1 MTKKW
6 LKFVL
11 IVVLCG
17 LVSSFVTRWFVL
29 VSIGP
34 DCDGVTDFYRHKD
47 ALNGFV
53 QTHDLADGEQVNG
66 DSLPAQLRN
75 IGITNIY
82 RNGRF
87 VYFVMPHR
95 SFLADDATR
104 EFIWQLDWTGGGIEE
119 ILRTTKRN
127 TYHIQHLSSAPGW
140 YFWMHN

>member
-1 MTKKW
+1 MTKRQ
-6 LKFVL
+6 LKLAL
-11 IVVLCG
+11 IVVMSC

-29 VSIGP
+29 VSLGQ
-34 DCDGVTDFYRHKD
+34 DCDGVADFHRNKN

-53 QTHDLADGEQVNG
+53 QTHDLAHGDEVNG
-66 DSLPAQLRN
+66 DRLPAQLRR
-75 IGITNIY
+75 IGITNVY

-95 SFLADDATR
+95 SLLADDATR
-104 EFIWQLDWTGGGIEE
+104 EFIWQLDRAGGGIQE

-127 TYHIQHLSSAPGW
+127 TYHIQHFSSAPGW